1 MLDLPISEIPLVFLD
16 TETTGLNPGYGDR
29 IVEIALA
36 RFRRGVMEDFYDSLV
51 NPLRPIGPG
60 AMRIH
65 GITNEDVRDAPIFA
79 EIVPQLCDALSDTV
93 IVAHNAPFDLGFVAN
108 EFRLARQPCP
118 ANLVLDTLT
127 LLRRYFTFPSNSLPR
142 VADAL
147 GILRKE
153 SHRALA
159 DVLTTQQV
167 FAFIASDLQRRGAYT
182 LRDFLD
188 WQGGTIPW
196 QEQREFDVPL
206 PPQVTEAMRMN
217 RPLLLRYR
225 DDKGVVTERTITP
238 IGVRSDRSVVYLRAF
253 CHLRNAER
261 HFRLDRIIELR
272 LEKE

>member
-36 RFRRGVMEDFYDSLV
+36 RFRRGVMENFFDSLV
-51 NPLRPIGPG
+51 NPRRPIGPG
-60 AMRIH
+60 AMQIH
-65 GITNEDVRDAPIFA
+65 GITDADVRDAPVFA
-79 EIVPQLCDALSDTV
+79 EIAPQLCDEFSETV

-127 LLRRYFTFPSNSLPR
+127 LLRRYFSFPSNSLPR

-147 GILRKE
+147 GIQRKE

-159 DVLTTQQV
+159 DVLTTHQV
-167 FAFIASDLQRRGAYT
+167 FDFIASDLQRRGAFT

-196 QEQREFDVPL
+196 QEQPAFDVPL
-206 PPQVTEAMRMN
+206 PPQVEEALRLN
-217 RPLLLRYR
+217 RRLFLRYR
-225 DDKGVVTERTITP
+225 DDKGIITERQITP

-253 CHLRNAER
+253 CHLRNGER
-261 HFRLDRIIELR
+261 YFRLDRIIELR
-272 LEKE
+272 LESG